1 MTKEEYLESL
11 IVVATA
17 MVREHGAAEASWVA
31 SRADELTRELIIKAE
46 KYGAEQSTASGEPG
60 S

>member
-1 MTKEEYLESL
+1 MTKEEYFESL

-17 MVREHGAAEASWVA
+17 IIREHGAAEASWIA

-46 KYGAEQSTASGEPG
+46 KYGAETSGSNSESLP
-60 S
+60 